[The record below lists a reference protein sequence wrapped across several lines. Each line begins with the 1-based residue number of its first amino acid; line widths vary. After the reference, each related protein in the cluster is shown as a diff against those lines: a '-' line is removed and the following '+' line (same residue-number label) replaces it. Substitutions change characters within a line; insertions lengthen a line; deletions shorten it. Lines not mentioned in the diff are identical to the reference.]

1 MKPSTQQ
8 PGPVTSAVAAQP
20 GKYLTFTLGDESYGI
35 PVLKVREIIRLC
47 PVTAVA
53 NMPAH
58 VKGVINLRGK
68 VIPLVDLRVRFGLPV
83 SSDDDR
89 NCIVVTQIAAAT
101 GGTRLYGIVVDGVE
115 EVANFTADDL
125 EPTPDF
131 GGAIDAHFITGMAKS
146 GAAVKTLIDLDK
158 IATEEAAAPARG
170 PKDAATPAS

>member
-1 MKPSTQQ
+1 MKPSPEQQ
-8 PGPVTSAVAAQP
+8 PAHHASTAVQP

-47 PVTAVA
+47 PVTSVA

-68 VIPLVDLRVRFGLPV
+68 VIPLVDLRAKFQLPI
-83 SSDDDR
+83 SDDTER
-89 NCIVVTQIAAAT
+89 NCIVVTQLAAPG

-115 EVANFTADDL
+115 EVAYFGPDDI

-131 GGAIDAHFITGMAKS
+131 GGVLEAHFITGMAKLGGS
-146 GAAVKTLIDLDK
+146 VKTLIDLDK
-158 IATEEAAAPARG
+158 IASDDGTIAIREL
-170 PKDAATPAS
+170 KDSHS

>member
-1 MKPSTQQ
+1 MKT
-8 PGPVTSAVAAQP
+8 GPEQHATHHAAATAQP

-68 VIPLVDLRVRFGLPV
+68 VIPLVDLRAKFQLPI
-83 SSDDDR
+83 SADTER
-89 NCIVVTQIAAAT
+89 NCIVVTQLAAP
-101 GGTRLYGIVVDGVE
+101 GGGARLYGIVVDGVE
-115 EVANFTADDL
+115 EVAHFTDADI

-131 GGAIDAHFITGMAKS
+131 GGALEAQFITGMAKLGGS
-146 GAAVKTLIDLDK
+146 VKTLIDLDR
-158 IATEEAAAPARG
+158 IASDDGTIAIREL
-170 PKDAATPAS
+170 KDTLS